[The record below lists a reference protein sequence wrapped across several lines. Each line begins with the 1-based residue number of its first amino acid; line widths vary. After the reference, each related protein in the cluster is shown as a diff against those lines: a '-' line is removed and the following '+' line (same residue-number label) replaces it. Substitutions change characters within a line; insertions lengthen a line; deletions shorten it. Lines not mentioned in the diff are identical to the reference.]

1 MKRNIIRLGALCA
14 ALAFLVTGCYEGEDN
29 NPLTRDTTPEEQR
42 EDADNMLSEGSG
54 SATQPRQ
61 GQAQE
66 PDIPPQTPP
75 AGEQPPVS
83 EQPQP
88 TPVPT
93 PDSGQEAEVDLA
105 KIAPTTQMTY
115 AELVGSG
122 GDDASLN
129 PPPAGTYWVEV
140 DVTNRITTVY
150 DSNNQIVRQM
160 LCTVGAKNTPTP
172 VGTFRSGE
180 QRNRFEYFE
189 KYKCYAQYWTHITGE
204 ILFHSVLYKEKDVST
219 VMKNSYR
226 NLGRATSHGCV
237 RLTVPDAKWIY
248 ENIAPGT
255 KIIVRKKERNKA
267 LVKLLELPPI
277 E

>member
-1 MKRNIIRLGALCA
+1 
-14 ALAFLVTGCYEGEDN
+14 
-29 NPLTRDTTPEEQR
+29 
-42 EDADNMLSEGSG
+42 MLSEGSG

-122 GDDASLN
+122 GDDAFFKSAARGDLL
-129 PPPAGTYWVEV
+129 GGGG
-140 DVTNRITTVY
+140 R
-150 DSNNQIVRQM
+150 NQ
-160 LCTVGAKNTPTP
+160 PD
-172 VGTFRSGE
+172 
-180 QRNRFEYFE
+180 
-189 KYKCYAQYWTHITGE
+189 H
-204 ILFHSVLYKEKDVST
+204 
-219 VMKNSYR
+219 
-226 NLGRATSHGCV
+226 HG
-237 RLTVPDAKWIY
+237 L
-248 ENIAPGT
+248 
-255 KIIVRKKERNKA
+255 
-267 LVKLLELPPI
+267 
-277 E
+277 